1 MERLEAIEELL
12 KRVERQQEEFKSL
25 EPLLGNVDSILH
37 FDSLFSQY
45 RKKLTDLS
53 HTSIQVAD
61 FASSLRSQS
70 SQVTSTATLQA
81 GTRHREIKALED
93 KTSAVEKLCE
103 QLLTDCREC
112 GQRVVEKMQT
122 EKEGMRRRFEEK
134 LESEADQVKVSL
146 NSEKSTMRTE
156 LEQAKAILQASNTV
170 WSKDQGN
177 AFNTVLPQQAGEAGT
192 AALVTNLQAEIEART
207 KSAAEQLE
215 EQHSSM
221 SSHIQSALH
230 GVSSRLCALQSSL
243 VLSPSLSLR
252 GKHLIT
258 CIRIRLDYL
267 YPGLMLRAQAC
278 SQLAS
283 NLSDRITTIKA
294 TEAGYARE
302 IASVKDIAS
311 ALSTEFESYTKEL
324 EGCFDLVTGL
334 ETAVQSAVPQERVQ
348 LMTRFR
354 SEVKATQYRVKKE
367 KTQREVERALREG
380 QALSRNA
387 SALSSSS

>member
-103 QLLTDCREC
+103 QLLTDCRDC

-221 SSHIQSALH
+221 SSHIQYVLH

-283 NLSDRITTIKA
+283 HLSDRITTIKA
-294 TEAGYARE
+294 TEADYARE

-311 ALSTEFESYTKEL
+311 ALSTEFESSTKEL

-334 ETAVQSAVPQERVQ
+334 ETAVQCAVPQERVQ

-354 SEVKATQYRVKKE
+354 SEVKATQYRAKKE

-387 SALSSSS
+387 SALSSST